1 MKNITH
7 LVFMIILISL
17 KSSFAFAG
25 NGYCTSVDG
34 AANLQ
39 YDWGTYTLTDVAQ
52 NTPGTILAEK
62 QLNASGSPVTL
73 NCDCSGGP
81 YQNAWIWGD
90 TTLSGKV
97 TVGDYNYYDMPDNDY
112 LQVGVVVYTQ
122 KDNIW
127 HPLPFGPISNV
138 NNGDAYSCNQDFL
151 ISTGGTHTG
160 SQIKVSLRI
169 KKSFVGMS
177 TFSSVLA
184 GSTYWTLGD
193 QQTGHGGSPATNI
206 YISGAIIV
214 PQTCSINAGEIVT
227 VDFGSFYSA
236 EFKNKGQ
243 APTGYT
249 AKTVSV
255 PVKCNGMEANANL
268 TLRFEAEPAT
278 DEPTAIKTTNDD
290 VGVQITDSN
299 GNIVTPN
306 SGLIP
311 FQLDDNLQATVTF
324 HAAPISTTGQ
334 VPGEGTFSAHAYLRV
349 DFA

>member
-138 NNGDAYSCNQDFL
+138 NNGDAYSCNQDFQ

-169 KKSFVGMS
+169 KNRSWGCLLSHPYSRGQHTGRSAISKPGMVVLRQP
-177 TFSSVLA
+177 TFIFQGLLLCLKPVL
-184 GSTYWTLGD
+184 
-193 QQTGHGGSPATNI
+193 
-206 YISGAIIV
+206 
-214 PQTCSINAGEIVT
+214 
-227 VDFGSFYSA
+227 
-236 EFKNKGQ
+236 
-243 APTGYT
+243 
-249 AKTVSV
+249 
-255 PVKCNGMEANANL
+255 
-268 TLRFEAEPAT
+268 
-278 DEPTAIKTTNDD
+278 
-290 VGVQITDSN
+290 
-299 GNIVTPN
+299 
-306 SGLIP
+306 
-311 FQLDDNLQATVTF
+311 
-324 HAAPISTTGQ
+324 
-334 VPGEGTFSAHAYLRV
+334 
-349 DFA
+349 